1 VKKKKPTAARRA
13 SSPKV
18 DRKVKAE
25 PEPEPSPEPE
35 PIPEPEPTKAST
47 SPAAAPSTLTR
58 MIPNPQ
64 YPSTVSEPG
73 EFYTWNKDQE
83 QYFREGDVIIEI
95 AHRPTDPDYVSHI
108 AVLSSDGQNLR
119 MLHRIS
125 GELNP
130 RASGKMCSFTWNYSD
145 GHGGIDSYCVRF
157 ENHEV
162 YRRWIDL
169 FGAAGWQDTNQMSI
183 DKAKA
188 DEKANAMSSVTEDVE
203 MADADED
210 DSDDEADVAQEL
222 DPENGISQ
230 FLFGFMTVV
239 SVHPQNPVTRSPRKR
254 RKYRLTRMRIACL

>member
-1 VKKKKPTAARRA
+1 
-13 SSPKV
+13 
-18 DRKVKAE
+18 
-25 PEPEPSPEPE
+25 
-35 PIPEPEPTKAST
+35 
-47 SPAAAPSTLTR
+47 

-222 DPENGISQ
+222 DPKNGISQ